1 MIDRLK
7 AMYEEL
13 KELVES
19 ELGKEEVR
27 FSCDLTEKKLK
38 DCITEKAGKSKE
50 ELIAR
55 DPHLRLLTS
64 TILNCL
70 DFGLSAC
77 VKKED
82 FKVSNVYKEAEFYV
96 SRDERGIWRL
106 NSITI
111 KCDPNLMK
119 EERLTEIKNCLK
131 FFKQSCSKER
141 EELKIELN
149 VIMSEE

>member
-27 FSCDLTEKKLK
+27 FSCDLTDKKLK
-38 DCITEKAGKSKE
+38 DCITEKAGKSEE
-50 ELIAR
+50 ELIAK
-55 DPHLRLLTS
+55 DPQLRLLTS
-64 TILNCL
+64 TVLNCL

-82 FKVSNVYKEAEFYV
+82 FKISNTYKEAEFYV
-96 SRDERGIWRL
+96 AKDDKGIWRL

-111 KCDPNLMK
+111 KCDPNLLK
-119 EERLTEIKNCLK
+119 EERLMEIKNCLK
-131 FFKQSCSKER
+131 FFKESCSKEQ
-141 EELKIELN
+141 EELQIEVN
-149 VIMSEE
+149 VIMSE